1 MTYHIDN
8 IKKAHDLDCEVLRE
22 VSADYMAEKLMDPQ
36 YSSHKMFED
45 LVSDYLNGSD
55 ELRKGID
62 RACTILTG
70 YSLDTIAMDIL
81 QRYEEAQGRN
91 M

>member
-1 MTYHIDN
+1 MNNIDN
-8 IKKAHDLDCEVLRE
+8 IKKAHDLDCDALRE
-22 VSADYMAEKLMDPQ
+22 VSSDYMAEKLMDPQ

-45 LVSDYLNGSD
+45 LVSDYLNGSE

-70 YSLDTIAMDIL
+70 WSLDTIAMDIL